1 MMQEKQKKLQKFWHI
16 TKISLYLQ
24 ISSETKNKDMIN
36 KCFSLALLLNCLLLV
51 FASCSD
57 ANAKK
62 NNSINPVDEV
72 TKNISIGDF
81 DKIEVS
87 CGINVVFRQAAN
99 PGRAAVVVAK
109 EYEDRLMVVT
119 DGNKLKISYSENGK
133 NMNNG
138 KGSATVTV
146 SSLSLREVDAS
157 SAANVTV
164 MGNLNL
170 SNEMDIEASSAAKV
184 TLGKVKCQ
192 KLDVETS
199 SSACVSVKSLTGNLD
214 VESSSASSVDIE
226 SVTGNVDVEAS
237 SASDVNVKK
246 AQGEK
251 IEVKTSSASKVSVD
265 NLMCNLLEAEA
276 SSGSKITFGG
286 VCNDFVKKESSGGF
300 IKRSNLLVKGR

>member
-1 MMQEKQKKLQKFWHI
+1 MMQEKQKKMQKFWLI

-57 ANAKK
+57 VNAKK
-62 NNSINPVDEV
+62 NNRINPVDEV
-72 TKNISIGDF
+72 TKNITIGDF

-99 PGRAAVVVAK
+99 PGSAAVAVAK
-109 EYEDRLMVVT
+109 EYEDRLIVVT
-119 DGNKLKISYSENGK
+119 DGNKLKIYYSENGR

-146 SSLSLREVDAS
+146 SSMTLREVDAS

-226 SVTGNVDVEAS
+226 SVTGNVAVEAS

-251 IEVKTSSASKVSVD
+251 IDVESSSASKVSVN

-276 SSGSKITFGG
+276 SSGSKITLGG
-286 VCNDFVKKESSGGF
+286 TCNSFEKKERSGGF

>member
-1 MMQEKQKKLQKFWHI
+1 M
-16 TKISLYLQ
+16 T
-24 ISSETKNKDMIN
+24 N

-62 NNSINPVDEV
+62 NKSINLIDEV
-72 TKNISIGDF
+72 TKNITIGDF

-99 PGRAAVVVAK
+99 PGSAAVSVAK
-109 EYEDRLMVVT
+109 EYEDRLIVVT

-146 SSLSLREVDAS
+146 SSMTLREVDAS

-164 MGNLNL
+164 VGNLSLTNVI
-170 SNEMDIEASSAAKV
+170 DIDASSAAKV

-199 SSACVSVKSLTGNLD
+199 SSACVLVKTLTGNLD
-214 VESSSASSVDIE
+214 VESSSASRVDVE
-226 SVTGNVDVEAS
+226 SVVGNVDVEAS
-237 SASDVNVKK
+237 STSEVNVKK

-251 IEVKTSSASKVSVD
+251 IDIETSSASKALID

-276 SSGSKITFGG
+276 SSGSKITLGG
-286 VCNDFVKKESSGGF
+286 TCSSFVKKERSGGL
-300 IKRSNLLVKGR
+300 IKRNKLLVKGE